1 MSAEN
6 RGGRGGRGGIG
17 SGRGDKQYDLKD
29 RSRTGN
35 MIAQSKTGSDEK
47 QAYHV
52 QKTNRDTHMEPSTEV
67 NTRLP
72 PASPSL
78 LPQRPRGSSFG
89 IQTQGVDT
97 RQELKLS
104 IEFPLSQRKSAS
116 CRYYFKLVMTY
127 SYLNGKV
134 LRRTPFWTMPMQ
146 CMMRTP

>member
-104 IEFPLSQRKSAS
+104 IEFPLSQRKSGNDIAMFFKRFMSVLFQAS
-116 CRYYFKLVMTY
+116 NDLQLLKWDGT
-127 SYLNGKV
+127 
-134 LRRTPFWTMPMQ
+134 T
-146 CMMRTP
+146 